1 MVCHVDFK
9 ESFHIFGKS
18 LPRYELDA
26 HPAPGQ
32 PGQPGQLDE
41 LIPCDPIVP
50 LIPCRQYLKTMVH
63 WIGFKGKS
71 TGNHGFY
78 HEIWGFP
85 VKLPVNQSNEW

>member
-9 ESFHIFGKS
+9 EYFHIFGKS

-63 WIGFKGKS
+63 WIGLRENLQETMAFTMKYG
-71 TGNHGFY
+71 GF
-78 HEIWGFP
+78 
-85 VKLPVNQSNEW
+85 L

>member
-32 PGQPGQLDE
+32 PGQLDE

-63 WIGFKGKS
+63 WIGLRENLQETMAFTMKYG
-71 TGNHGFY
+71 GF
-78 HEIWGFP
+78 
-85 VKLPVNQSNEW
+85 L